1 MCENNTYTHDIEGIK
16 NMQFKVSTSLR
27 GSNKK
32 TLLVIV
38 IKRGKC
44 NMCHLTFSVHWM
56 YAGSFC

>member
-16 NMQFKVSTSLR
+16 IMQYKVSTSLR

-32 TLLVIV
+32 TMLVMV

-44 NMCHLTFSVHWM
+44 NMCHLTFSVH
-56 YAGSFC
+56 